1 MRVRSMYDN
10 SYIFSGKQYIIQ
22 VYTKEI
28 VDVEL
33 NLESCD
39 LLKQTQWIRTGLIL
53 TSRLDNTV

>member
-1 MRVRSMYDN
+1 MRVRSVYDN

-22 VYTKEI
+22 VYTEEI

-39 LLKQTQWIRTGLIL
+39 LLKQTQ
-53 TSRLDNTV
+53 

>member
-1 MRVRSMYDN
+1 MRVRSVYDN

-22 VYTKEI
+22 VYTEEI

-39 LLKQTQWIRTGLIL
+39 LLKQTQRIRTGLIL
-53 TSRLDNTV
+53 TSRLYNTV